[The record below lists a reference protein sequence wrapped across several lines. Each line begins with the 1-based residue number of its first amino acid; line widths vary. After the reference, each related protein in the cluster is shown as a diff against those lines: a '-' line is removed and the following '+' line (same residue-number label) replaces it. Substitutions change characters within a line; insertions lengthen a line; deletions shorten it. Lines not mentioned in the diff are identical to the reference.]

1 MDIIVRVRVLITI
14 IVFVAAF
21 AVEGNL
27 VSFYCPFW
35 TVILK
40 VVSKFTDVTKNNVSE
55 RAVLLFANTFLL
67 ESETNPFLYTWQ
79 RLFFASVLA
88 SGGRS
93 SLRRPFLLFRSRLLV
108 TEFSFISKLAWS
120 LVSYVETRLWFGF
133 SPFHPGR
140 LFQLV
145 LFFFMGFCF
154 S

>member
-1 MDIIVRVRVLITI
+1 MDVIVRVWVLITV

-27 VSFYCPFW
+27 VSFYGPFW

-67 ESETNPFLYTWQ
+67 ESETNPFLYTRQ
-79 RLFFASVLA
+79 RLFFTSVLA

-93 SLRRPFLLFRSRLLV
+93 SFRRTILIFRSRLLV
-108 TEFSFISKLAWS
+108 TEFSFISKLA
-120 LVSYVETRLWFGF
+120 
-133 SPFHPGR
+133 
-140 LFQLV
+140 
-145 LFFFMGFCF
+145 
-154 S
+154 